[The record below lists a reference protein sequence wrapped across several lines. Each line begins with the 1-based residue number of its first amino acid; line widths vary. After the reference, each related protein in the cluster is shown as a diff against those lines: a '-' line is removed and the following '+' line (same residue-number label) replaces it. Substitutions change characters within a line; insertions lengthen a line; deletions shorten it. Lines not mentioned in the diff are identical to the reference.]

1 MAYLSN
7 KSGTVEPCFATTALL
22 RPSHNYCRFI
32 LSQIKAQSVIFLF
45 KEPLI
50 ATTLL
55 KWPDFYG
62 PLVTGLTGFHCMY

>member
-7 KSGTVEPCFATTALL
+7 KLGTVEPCFVTTPLL
-22 RPSHNYCRFI
+22 RPSRNYCCFI

-45 KEPLI
+45 KEPLN

-55 KWPDFYG
+55 KWPHFYG
-62 PLVTGLTGFHCMY
+62 PLVTGLTGFHCMF